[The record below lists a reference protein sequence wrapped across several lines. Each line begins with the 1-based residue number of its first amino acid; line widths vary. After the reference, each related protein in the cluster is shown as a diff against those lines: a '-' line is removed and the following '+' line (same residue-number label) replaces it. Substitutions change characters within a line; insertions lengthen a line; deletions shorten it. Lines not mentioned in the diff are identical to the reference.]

1 MIFALK
7 YYIKKIFWSDQ
18 RNIDTFLRLC
28 IFSDITADRYVD
40 WPDPSVNILTI
51 QSRFFPRQVLNHHL
65 QFLKTS
71 IFYFLCDYI
80 WKSTQACSQVRHQ
93 VCYQVQTWSLVTC
106 RLLSPRHGREQ
117 LTCRLVLI
125 ARPVLGLPACTL
137 HSRPWASEDKAA
149 VLCRMTLGP
158 QMLPLNDNSI
168 LRKLYWVVDKAPEN
182 VPSRVCRCGL
192 TSHSHNSL
200 RHLDPRRSC
209 ASAPRS
215 SLLHSQRCSKCSY
228 SPPASAP
235 SCQQHKRTPAVLR
248 TPDYAASGR
257 AAELIPDLSYI
268 CRNLNFTSYTIHKST

>member
-28 IFSDITADRYVD
+28 IFSDITTDRYVD

-71 IFYFLCDYI
+71 IFHFLCDYI
-80 WKSTQACSQVRHQ
+80 WKSTKTCSQVRHQ
-93 VCYQVQTWSLVTC
+93 LCYHVQTWSLVTC

-137 HSRPWASEDKAA
+137 HSRPWASEDKSA

-192 TSHSHNSL
+192 TYHSHNSL

-209 ASAPRS
+209 AS
-215 SLLHSQRCSKCSY
+215 HQD
-228 SPPASAP
+228 PPCCTPSAAP
-235 SCQQHKRTPAVLR
+235 SVLTALQPLHLHVNNIKGHRRFSGLLITQQVEEPQNLSPICLTF
-248 TPDYAASGR
+248 
-257 AAELIPDLSYI
+257 AETL
-268 CRNLNFTSYTIHKST
+268 T